1 MYILD
6 NVNSRVVKWIDGQP
20 LGFTVAGG
28 HGNGTTLDKIG
39 TSCSIYLDDQ
49 SNIYISEYS
58 NHRVTKWLNG
68 NTTAGTIVAGNNTAG
83 STLYQL
89 RNPWGVFVDSMYGVY
104 VVDRGN
110 HRLQYWELNAV
121 VGVTVAG
128 QSGVAGAFSN
138 QFNLP
143 TAITFDQFGNLY
155 VLDSGND
162 RIQQWVP
169 GSTFGVTVASVAMGI
184 PKGMAFDPSGNL
196 VVADTGNHRVI
207 LFSVICRKLDYLMT
221 FIT

>member
-1 MYILD
+1 FECFAD
-6 NVNSRVVKWIDGQP
+6 
-20 LGFTVAGG
+20 
-28 HGNGTTLDKIG
+28 
-39 TSCSIYLDDQ
+39 
-49 SNIYISEYS
+49 
-58 NHRVTKWLNG
+58 
-68 NTTAGTIVAGNNTAG
+68 
-83 STLYQL
+83 
-89 RNPWGVFVDSMYGVY
+89 
-104 VVDRGN
+104 
-110 HRLQYWELNAV
+110 AV